1 MKRRPRSPDQ
11 PVISRALGG
20 RLGFAGL
27 LVAIGTL
34 VVVAWAE
41 DRHGLAVATTMG
53 LVTMSLLHIAAALE
67 WRDPTRTVFHR
78 STIANGRFNL
88 LMVVALGLTLLV
100 TTLPL
105 LQRIFDTVDLDG
117 DQWRVCLIVVAGY
130 VVLAELGKLVANHV
144 DRSAV

>member
-1 MKRRPRSPDQ
+1 MIAP
-11 PVISRALGG
+11 ALGA

-53 LVTMSLLHIAAALE
+53 LVTMSLLHIAASLE
-67 WRDPTRTVFHR
+67 WRDPYHSIFNR
-78 STIANGRFNL
+78 STIANGRFNRL
-88 LMVVALGLTLLV
+88 LLAALALTLLV
-100 TTLPL
+100 TTIPL

-117 DQWRVCLIVVAGY
+117 DQWRVCLIVVAAY
-130 VVLAELGKLVANHV
+130 FVLAELGKLVLRRFTHTPA
-144 DRSAV
+144 